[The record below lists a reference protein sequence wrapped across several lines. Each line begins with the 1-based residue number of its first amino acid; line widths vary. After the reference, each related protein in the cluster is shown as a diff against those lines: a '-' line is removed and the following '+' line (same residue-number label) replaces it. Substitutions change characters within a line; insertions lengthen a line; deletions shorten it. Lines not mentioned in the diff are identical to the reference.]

1 MVRANPAG
9 NLRVV
14 WMASCS
20 NINAP
25 TAAEFTAGTVLSGQ
39 MLRDGLTTPKGGNTN
54 DASDVASAFNKT
66 VPSTYGGDPMEMKFR
81 EDRTT
86 TTVDAIK
93 AVLIPLSAAAP
104 LGTAGFV
111 GIRRYGGSTAA
122 VIATHRVEVWPGS
135 VISAE
140 SDQIGDAPY
149 SFTIKVAITA
159 DPAIDVAVV

>member
-1 MVRANPAG
+1 MSRIHPAG

-14 WMASCS
+14 WMSSVS
-20 NINAP
+20 NTAAP
-25 TAAEFTAGTVLSGQ
+25 TAAEFAAETVLSGQ
-39 MLRDGLTTPKGGNTN
+39 MLRDGLTTPKAGNMT

-104 LGTAGFV
+104 QGTAGFV
-111 GIRRYGGSTAA
+111 GIRRYGGSTTA
-122 VIATHRVEVWPGS
+122 VIATHRVEIWPATVAS
-135 VISAE
+135 VE
-140 SDQIGDAPY
+140 PDQIGDNPY
-149 SFTIKVAITA
+149 SFTVKFGITS
-159 DPAIDVAVV
+159 DPSIDVAVV

>member
-1 MVRANPAG
+1 MSRIHPRG

-20 NINAP
+20 NTAAP

-39 MLRDGLTTPKGGNTN
+39 MLPDGLTTPRAGNTV
-54 DASDVASAFNKT
+54 DVSDVASAFNKT
-66 VPSTYGGDPMEMKFR
+66 APSTYGGDAMEMKFR

-86 TTVDAIK
+86 TTVDPIK

-104 LGTAGFV
+104 QGTPGFV

-122 VIATHRVEVWPGS
+122 VIATHRVEVWPAS
-135 VISAE
+135 VISSE
-140 SDQIGDAPY
+140 SDQIGDNPY
-149 SFTIKVAITA
+149 TFTVRFAITGE
-159 DPAIDVAVV
+159 PQIDVAVV